1 MAAALY
7 PLQMGL
13 RHHSEEDVTSNPNYK
28 PMNYQPLSQSQQPPL
43 KYMQGATPTNINAG
57 ITDFKQMG
65 KSPLVK
71 QEILSQSLNS
81 PYPEEKKKSKLNIVI
96 FFLLLTVFQ

>member
-7 PLQMGL
+7 PLHMGL
-13 RHHSEEDVTSNPNYK
+13 RHHSEEDMTNIEKPNNYK

-57 ITDFKQMG
+57 MADFKQMG
-65 KSPLVK
+65 KSPLIK

-81 PYPEEKKKSKLNIVI
+81 PYPEEKKKSKLNIVPY
-96 FFLLLTVFQ
+96 FFL